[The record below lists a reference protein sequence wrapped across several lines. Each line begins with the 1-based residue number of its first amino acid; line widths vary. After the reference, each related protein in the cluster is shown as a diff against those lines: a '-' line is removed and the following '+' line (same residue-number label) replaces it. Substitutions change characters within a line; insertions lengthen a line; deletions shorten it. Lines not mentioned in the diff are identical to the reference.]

1 MKGVVFTE
9 FLEMV
14 EEKFSPDM
22 VDAIIDAS
30 DLPSQGAYTSL
41 GTYDHDEMLQLVTHL
56 SKETNIAV
64 PDLIRTFG
72 EHLFTRFFAKYP
84 QFFEGV
90 SHAFEFLKHLEDYI
104 HVEVRK
110 LYPDA
115 ELPKFD
121 YESPEPNCLV
131 MIYSSNRPF
140 GDLAEGLILGCI
152 NHFAIPIDLKREDL
166 ARGENTKIRFT
177 LTQKVP

>member
-9 FLEMV
+9 FLELV

-22 VDAIIDAS
+22 ADNIIEAS

-41 GTYDHDEMLQLVTHL
+41 GTYDHHEMLQLVTHL
-56 SKETNIAV
+56 SNETNIAV
-64 PDLIRTFG
+64 PDLIHTFG
-72 EHLFTRFFAKYP
+72 EHLFTRFFAGFP
-84 QFFEGV
+84 QFFAGIT
-90 SHAFEFLKHLEDYI
+90 HPFEFLKNLEGYI

-115 ELPKFD
+115 ELPKFA
-121 YESPEPNCLV
+121 YESPTENCLV

-140 GDLAEGLILGCI
+140 GDLAAGLISGCI
-152 NHFAIPIDLKREDL
+152 KHYDHLIDVQREDL
-166 ARGENTKIRFT
+166 DEEEKTCVRFT
-177 LTQKVP
+177 LTEKVA